1 MADRKPEPQPIVRG
15 PAVQGQG
22 QAAQERHE
30 SSDAGKAGARTV
42 EGPGAVGPGGPG
54 SVGPQPTNVEPIAPR
69 PEGGVAPPGNPNK
82 DTPPR
87 EP

>member
-1 MADRKPEPQPIVRG
+1 MADRKPEPQPIIRG

-42 EGPGAVGPGGPG
+42 EGPGAVGPGGPQ
-54 SVGPQPTNVEPIAPR
+54 STGPQPTNVEPIAPR